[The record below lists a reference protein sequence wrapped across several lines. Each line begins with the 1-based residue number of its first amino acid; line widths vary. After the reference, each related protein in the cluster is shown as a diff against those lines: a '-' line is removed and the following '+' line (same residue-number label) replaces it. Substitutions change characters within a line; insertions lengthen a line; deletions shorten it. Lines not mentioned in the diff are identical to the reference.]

1 MAGRE
6 FDALELDGH
15 NYLTWAMDIKIALAS
30 RGLVRAIQTPEDP
43 LPDGVTPLR
52 EDQKYA
58 ALYII
63 RHHIHSDLKSEYL
76 AAGNKAGTKGW
87 AFSPAWPVPVGQ
99 PGLMPL
105 TFIARG

>member
-15 NYLTWAMDIKIALAS
+15 NCPTWAVDIKIALAS

-43 LPDGVTPLR
+43 LPAGVTPLR
-52 EDQKYA
+52 DEQKYT

-63 RHHIHSDLKSEYL
+63 RHHIHPDLKSEYL
-76 AAGNKAGTKGW
+76 EEE
-87 AFSPAWPVPVGQ
+87 S
-99 PGLMPL
+99 PL
-105 TFIARG
+105 TLF